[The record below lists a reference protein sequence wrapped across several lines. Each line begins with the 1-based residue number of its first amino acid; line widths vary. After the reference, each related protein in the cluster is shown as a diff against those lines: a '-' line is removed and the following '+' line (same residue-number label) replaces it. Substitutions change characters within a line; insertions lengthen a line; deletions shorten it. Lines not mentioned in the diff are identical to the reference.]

1 MHAEEVG
8 FNPEENFLEDDDPIP
23 RQNYVCLSFVS
34 PEKVLEDKHLYYM
47 WHYERHLQAKIEE
60 LNTKLKEVLNKD
72 DDIVEDSE
80 VKKPEPCTFTNFKEM
95 FLDFEYTRHT
105 DIEKEFYE
113 LNDFRTTVRGLK
125 IRGTYDTRREAQRRS
140 KKLQQL
146 NPNDHIGVG
155 VVGAWMPW
163 DPDPDDIEDQEYA
176 LPELN
181 ELMQKKKENEMKKN
195 IHWEQEKR
203 AKLEAAQRQRLLH
216 QEKQAAQLKDKEDQ
230 EDQEGTATSTE
241 GGGGSK
247 EDTPSESATSNAPQP
262 VNVVSDEVKTGLDGN
277 DPWLQRKLD
286 EARAASDSV
295 NDKALQETIDKLS
308 AN

>member
-1 MHAEEVG
+1 MHAEDVG

-47 WHYERHLQAKIEE
+47 WHYERHLQSKIEE
-60 LNTKLKEVLNKD
+60 LNDKLKEAMNKSETG
-72 DDIVEDSE
+72 VE
-80 VKKPEPCTFTNFKEM
+80 VTKKDPCTFKNFKEM
-95 FLDFEYTRHT
+95 FLDFEYAQHNK
-105 DIEKEFYE
+105 IEKEFYE

-125 IRGTYDTRREAQRRS
+125 VRGVYDTKREAERRS

-146 NPNDHIGVG
+146 NPSDHIGVG

-163 DPDPDDIEDQEYA
+163 DPNPDDIEEQEYA
-176 LPELN
+176 LEELN
-181 ELMQKKKENEMKKN
+181 TLMKKKRENEINKN

-203 AKLEAAQRQRLLH
+203 AKMEAAQRERILA
-216 QEKQAAQLKDKEDQ
+216 QEKQKQLEEQQADDE
-230 EDQEGTATSTE
+230 S

-247 EDTPSESATSNAPQP
+247 EDGQSSGSGNEHVQQP
-262 VNVVSDEVKTGLDGN
+262 VNVVSEEVKATLTGD

-286 EARAASDSV
+286 EANAPSNSE
-295 NDKALQETIDKLS
+295 NDKALQETIDNLG
-308 AN
+308 N